1 MQQWTFTKDKRVVN
15 RGTSWMYEDL
25 IWSVPN
31 EDDEG
36 YIVDQESKKVLG
48 IDGENCLGSKVRLQL
63 KENPGS
69 PDQKW
74 ERSTTN
80 EKGFFTL
87 RNLKSGLFLNNV
99 QEDEPEFPTIEST
112 SLFLIC

>member
-1 MQQWTFTKDKRVVN
+1 MQQWTSTKDMRVVN
-15 RGTSWMYEDL
+15 HGRSWMYEDL

-48 IDGENCLGSKVRLQL
+48 IDGQNCLGSKVRLQL

-69 PDQKW
+69 LQKW
-74 ERSTTN
+74 KRSTTN

-87 RNLKSGLFLNNV
+87 RNLKSGLFLNSMGRNK
-99 QEDEPEFPTIEST
+99 FPTIESGYQ
-112 SLFLIC
+112 FLKS